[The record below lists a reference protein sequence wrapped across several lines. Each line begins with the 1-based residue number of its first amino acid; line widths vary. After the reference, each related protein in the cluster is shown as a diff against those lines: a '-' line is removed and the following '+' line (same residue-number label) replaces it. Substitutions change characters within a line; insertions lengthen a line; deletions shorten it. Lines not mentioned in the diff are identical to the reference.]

1 MGEGGASFATSSFAK
16 QLATS
21 AQRRFSSSSHFQR
34 NVGETLWTRL
44 LWAVDKIQQLRSSK
58 MMKILVSGSSSRK
71 EKKNNLKKTMTHPNA
86 SMAARIKDDAH
97 ADVPTNKWHIR

>member
-1 MGEGGASFATSSFAK
+1 MTFHEFRSGRAMGEGGASFATSSFAK

-71 EKKNNLKKTMTHPNA
+71 GKKK
-86 SMAARIKDDAH
+86 
-97 ADVPTNKWHIR
+97 